1 MFAIGNTVKV
11 RTKFHGT
18 KIGVIVAASDEPGP
32 SWIVEIP
39 GHWTKQTL
47 ALEIDM
53 KNA

>member
-18 KIGVIVAASDEPGP
+18 KIGTIIAAADFSDGGWIVA
-32 SWIVEIP
+32 IP